1 MSDTLTLPLLQEPL
15 DVDRLS
21 DDEQAIAAHLLAKLA
36 ARAHRNR
43 LRTGLYD
50 MHYFA
55 EQVGKS
61 IPPQYATLSLVL
73 GWAAKAVD
81 GLARRCHLDGFVW
94 PGGDLEAIGMPGLQ
108 AENFLLSKLSQA
120 RTDSLL
126 HGVSFLIAGT
136 GEAGAGEPHA
146 VVTAADALHA
156 TGEWNARTNSL
167 DAALAV
173 EEQDTDHQILQYT
186 LYLPNLAITVRR
198 EVNGRWAVMNRR
210 RHVFGMPVQP
220 LIYRPR
226 LSRPMGRSRLTPA
239 VIGLQFA
246 AVRALVRMEA
256 HMDVY
261 AIPRFFL
268 LGAEES
274 VFKNPDGTPKTE
286 WQIVMGRMFG
296 IPDDPLADDPALAR
310 ADVKQ
315 YRAESPAPHLAQL
328 NSLAKLSAAESHLPD
343 SDFAITDMA
352 NPTSADSYWAGRE
365 NLFSEAEGATEDW
378 SVPIVRTVATALAMW
393 NELPRVPP
401 EWLRIEPRW
410 RPPQFTSK
418 AAQADAGMKQL
429 TAIPWLGET
438 EVGLEL
444 IGLTGQQ
451 IRLAQAERRRAAGR
465 DLIAELAGQA
475 LPAEL

>member
-1 MSDTLTLPLLQEPL
+1 M
-15 DVDRLS
+15 
-21 DDEQAIAAHLLAKLA
+21 
-36 ARAHRNR
+36 
-43 LRTGLYD
+43 
-50 MHYFA
+50 
-55 EQVGKS
+55 
-61 IPPQYATLSLVL
+61 
-73 GWAAKAVD
+73 
-81 GLARRCHLDGFVW
+81 
-94 PGGDLEAIGMPGLQ
+94 
-108 AENFLLSKLSQA
+108 
-120 RTDSLL
+120 
-126 HGVSFLIAGT
+126 
-136 GEAGAGEPHA
+136 
-146 VVTAADALHA
+146 
-156 TGEWNARTNSL
+156 
-167 DAALAV
+167 
-173 EEQDTDHQILQYT
+173 
-186 LYLPNLAITVRR
+186 
-198 EVNGRWAVMNRR
+198 
-210 RHVFGMPVQP
+210 
-220 LIYRPR
+220 
-226 LSRPMGRSRLTPA
+226 
-239 VIGLQFA
+239 IGLQFA